1 MMACEKCGIRF
12 LAVVA
17 GLFLAAATVQA
28 LEVNIRE
35 SLPYVSTMHEG
46 KVVEIQRIQNQNH
59 VLTGGFS
66 KTSRK
71 CPPFCIQPVQV
82 APGVATVG
90 ELEVLSFI
98 EKKLN
103 KGKGILIDARTPS
116 WYKKGTIPGSI
127 NIPFTSFGDDQ
138 DEAVK
143 AAALAK
149 LGVTPKTSSSF
160 LDDAL
165 SSLQGMMGNNTGSSK
180 WDFSKA
186 KELTLWC
193 NGMWCGQSPHAIHAL
208 LKLGYPAEKIHYYRG
223 GMQDWQILG
232 LTVIIPQQ

>member
-1 MMACEKCGIRF
+1 MPQHNF
-12 LAVVA
+12 TPLLLTLA
-17 GLFLAAATVQA
+17 LLLCAASVQA
-28 LEVNIRE
+28 DSVNIRKG
-35 SLPYVSTMHEG
+35 LPYINTLHDG
-46 KVVEIQRIQNQNH
+46 KVVKIERIQDQNH

-71 CPPFCIQPVQV
+71 CPPFCIQPMQV
-82 APGVATVG
+82 APGVVTIG
-90 ELEVLSFI
+90 ELELLDFI
-98 EKKLN
+98 EKRVN
-103 KGKGILIDARTPS
+103 TGSGVLIDARTPS
-116 WYKKGTIPGSI
+116 WHQKGTIPGSV

-138 DEAVK
+138 DKAVK
-143 AAALAK
+143 AAALAQ

-160 LDDAL
+160 LTDTWN
-165 SSLQGMMGNNTGSSK
+165 SLQDMVGNGASSSE

-186 KELTLWC
+186 KEIALWC

-232 LTVIIPQQ
+232 LTVVVPAKR